1 MVVEVTVMGTVVE
14 GAVVQGIVVGMTV
27 GATVVS
33 GPTGMVSADCW
44 SVLAKTFVA
53 TTFVAADRAST
64 VAIAMT
70 PTRAT
75 GE

>member
-1 MVVEVTVMGTVVE
+1 MGTVVE

-27 GATVVS
+27 GATVVVVVS